1 MATSASAQALSSPPV
16 RGDHFLQVL
25 VAWMKEPSSIAVLR
39 QQASFLKPGYAA
51 NNALSMLHNTCRE
64 LSRKNLD
71 AELKVLTRQGVG
83 RTTGTVA
90 MMQAI
95 GVVAKSTS
103 SGAEPELQGTS
114 RKRKSSGAE
123 PQGSNCKRNSLE
135 AEPRG
140 SNCKRNSLEAEP
152 QVSQKRAGTVVL
164 GLQQTQFDLIRS
176 VDVLEPLLHQCR
188 KLSLPHIKHIND
200 IQVWTAAFDAF
211 LWSLPPECKMQGTY
225 VGPHVRRKMLLAALK
240 GLLGPNMKVHK
251 EVNLDALTARVAMR
265 LSGPDQNGMGNRMPA
280 VMRAG
285 RLSRILG
292 TQPELIGMHAC
303 LWKDACTGLPDCIK
317 FLELHAE
324 SLPAILQQYIAKHSV
339 TPSPF
344 LLVQAAMESLS
355 WQPIPLPAPPAL
367 IAQPAQPA
375 EPAQP
380 AQAPGSGRRR
390 VSQKTGPT

>member
-1 MATSASAQALSSPPV
+1 MP
-16 RGDHFLQVL
+16 R
-25 VAWMKEPSSIAVLR
+25 MK
-39 QQASFLKPGYAA
+39 
-51 NNALSMLHNTCRE
+51 
-64 LSRKNLD
+64 
-71 AELKVLTRQGVG
+71 
-83 RTTGTVA
+83 
-90 MMQAI
+90 
-95 GVVAKSTS
+95 
-103 SGAEPELQGTS
+103 
-114 RKRKSSGAE
+114 
-123 PQGSNCKRNSLE
+123 
-135 AEPRG
+135 
-140 SNCKRNSLEAEP
+140 
-152 QVSQKRAGTVVL
+152 
-164 GLQQTQFDLIRS
+164 
-176 VDVLEPLLHQCR
+176 
-188 KLSLPHIKHIND
+188 D
-200 IQVWTAAFDAF
+200 IPVWTGAFDAF
-211 LWSLPPECKMQGTY
+211 VWSLPPECKMQGTY
-225 VGPHVRRKMLLAALK
+225 MGPHVRRNTLLAALK
-240 GLLGPNMKVHK
+240 GRLGPKMKVHK
-251 EVNLDALTARVAMR
+251 EDNLDALTARVAMR

-303 LWKDACTGLPDCIK
+303 LWKDACTRLPDCIK